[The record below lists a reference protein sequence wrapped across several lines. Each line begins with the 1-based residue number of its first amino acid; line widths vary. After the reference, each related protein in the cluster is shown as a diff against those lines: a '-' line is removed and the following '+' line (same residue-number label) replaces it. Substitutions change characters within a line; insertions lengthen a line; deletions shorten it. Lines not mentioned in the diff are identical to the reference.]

1 MALNLGTGSEDE
13 PEVMVDINTTPLVD
27 VLLVLVLV
35 PIVARVRG
43 GVDEVELCTSGYSS
57 EFSSR
62 HLHTVCESHSPSSRN
77 TATRAS

>member
-1 MALNLGTGSEDE
+1 MALASETSAR
-13 PEVMVDINTTPLVD
+13 PTPPARVLVLVD